1 MYICSPPRPPEW
13 LPLPAVCSLVETH
26 GISRPSLQPSSCH
39 LHQSEG
45 TKCVRGDKSRVIV
58 HNRTKAV
65 LFDFTQKCIHLLHSL
80 QSIVLFIK
88 IKRFK
93 TISTR
98 TPASVHLFNQAINS
112 SFQNQQRHFFYYTY
126 QIFAQNQ
133 LRGNQIHGERE

>member
-1 MYICSPPRPPEW
+1 MRLLKTSRIIFLCKQNLHLKDVKKLFDKSNELSNMYMYICSPPRPPEW
-13 LPLPAVCSLVETH
+13 LPRPAVCSLVETH
-26 GISRPSLQPSSCH
+26 GISLPSLQLSSCH

-88 IKRFK
+88 I
-93 TISTR
+93 R
-98 TPASVHLFNQAINS
+98 T
-112 SFQNQQRHFFYYTY
+112 
-126 QIFAQNQ
+126 
-133 LRGNQIHGERE
+133 

>member
-1 MYICSPPRPPEW
+1 MRLLKTSRIIFLCKQNLHLKDVKKLFDKSNELSNMYICSPPRPQEW

-39 LHQSEG
+39 LHQSKG

-88 IKRFK
+88 I
-93 TISTR
+93 R
-98 TPASVHLFNQAINS
+98 T
-112 SFQNQQRHFFYYTY
+112 
-126 QIFAQNQ
+126 
-133 LRGNQIHGERE
+133 